1 MEFIF
6 LIILCFFLGMLI
18 YSLMKKFCGCNLVEG
33 NDHICS
39 GSYSASMCSELS
51 ASFCD
56 GYYYSAS
63 GSASGVYCETYY
75 PVIMGSTGNPL
86 CRNSASYCSTTPTFS
101 TGPSASMC
109 NGSLISGSG
118 VISGY
123 GVYLPINASGCGY
136 EVAGMGG
143 SIYAQN
149 CSESFVH
156 DMYTNTYKQCSWH
169 PYGGCHVADEQ
180 PQCTLP
186 PNYYG

>member
-51 ASFCD
+51 ASFCE

-63 GSASGVYCETYY
+63 GSASGVYCK
-75 PVIMGSTGNPL
+75 VNPGVMFL
-86 CRNSASYCSTTPTFS
+86 GTQGQPTCGDSASYCSTTPASTT

-109 NGSLISGSG
+109 SGSLVNASGILNWEG
-118 VISGY
+118 TNIY
-123 GVYLPINASGCGY
+123 INASGCGY
-136 EVAGMGG
+136 VMSGSGVYGM
-143 SIYAQN
+143 IDNPIN
-149 CSESFVH
+149 CDNSFVYNSDSGRYNQCRTNGNYCYH
-156 DMYTNTYKQCSWH
+156 DSSQECIRYR
-169 PYGGCHVADEQ
+169 
-180 PQCTLP
+180 
-186 PNYYG
+186 